1 MGGATKHV
9 IVRSDDSDYEA
20 SHCEASLL
28 ASRYLRHMKLI
39 GLLAALALISAC
51 FLPWV
56 FIESKNITVT
66 GIESSGTSFGK
77 PGYFHFVL
85 AAFYLVFHFTPRI
98 WAKRMN
104 LLVSVLNIGW
114 AVRNY
119 FLISTCAG
127 GECPEKKI
135 SLYIVL
141 GSSLLML
148 VAALLP
154 QMKLPEKVNP

>member
-1 MGGATKHV
+1 
-9 IVRSDDSDYEA
+9 
-20 SHCEASLL
+20 
-28 ASRYLRHMKLI
+28 MKWI
-39 GLLAALALISAC
+39 GLLAALALIIAC
-51 FLPWV
+51 FIPWV
-56 FIESKNITVT
+56 FIESKNIIVT
-66 GIESSGTSFGK
+66 GIESGGTSFGK

-85 AAFYLVFHFTPRI
+85 AALFLVFNFTPRI

-119 FLISTCAG
+119 FLISACAG

-135 SLYIVL
+135 GLFIVL

-148 VAALLP
+148 SAALLP
-154 QMKLPEKVNP
+154 QMKLPEKTNS

>member
-1 MGGATKHV
+1 
-9 IVRSDDSDYEA
+9 
-20 SHCEASLL
+20 
-28 ASRYLRHMKLI
+28 MKWV
-39 GLLAALALISAC
+39 GLLAVIALIAAC
-51 FLPWV
+51 FSPWV

-66 GIESSGTSFGK
+66 GIESGGTSFGK

-98 WAKRMN
+98 WAKRLN

-119 FLISTCAG
+119 FLISACAG
-127 GECPEKKI
+127 GECPQKKI
-135 SLYIVL
+135 GLYVIL

-148 VAALLP
+148 LAALLP
-154 QMKLPEKVNP
+154 QMKLPAKTNS